1 MHLNRS
7 RKIFLFIYCRMQEA
21 VHSKKLMQSGSFP
34 IWLLLSPNTLC
45 WAPLLPT
52 PALICSNKG
61 IKMACILRVDTSV
74 ESQIAKKAWL
84 IRVSWFCYSC
94 APFLC
99 HQLSVADVTQIG
111 RERFSDIDP
120 TFYHFYFYP
129 SLWIFQICIDPTF
142 DHFWCRTFFSPKLM
156 YKPPRLTKLICEHF
170 GAFVHSCHSIFQG
183 RFPYIH
189 PVGWLVGRLVGW
201 VCH

>member
-7 RKIFLFIYCRMQEA
+7 GKIFLFIYCRMQEA

-34 IWLLLSPNTLC
+34 IWMLLSPNTLC

-99 HQLSVADVTQIG
+99 HQLSVADVMQIG
-111 RERFSDIDP
+111 SVLFTYWS
-120 TFYHFYFYP
+120 YSW
-129 SLWIFQICIDPTF
+129 SLLLLL
-142 DHFWCRTFFSPKLM
+142 SLLPKLM
-156 YKPPRLTKLICEHF
+156 NISDMYW
-170 GAFVHSCHSIFQG
+170 S
-183 RFPYIH
+183 YIWSLLL
-189 PVGWLVGRLVGW
+189 PGLLFTQAYV
-201 VCH
+201 